1 MSNSQLARA
10 IIIDGVEFSMIS
22 AQLKKKILELDYT
35 LYIPYVRIF
44 GWVAVL
50 THLLLYFGLHYDPSN
65 VADLIGEMLV
75 IALFIPLLVYPKDIW
90 SLPHKIYFELM
101 MAFNIPGYFT
111 YLLLNNFSL
120 YWAVTLIFVV
130 MYYGVFTRWQFVLW
144 LYPLS
149 VAGGFAITYQLHP
162 DHVIEVRRVLEIQTI
177 ALLSLTLIQ
186 VLKTF
191 VEASHITMAALKA
204 KADQQNEIF
213 SALLDISVE
222 VSRFDD
228 LDEIFHLL
236 LKRFETIFPDR
247 GFGLLVEG
255 PRPKIIPYMAFR
267 GVSQKDTTF
276 LLQVHPYVLGF
287 ASVSLDND
295 EETLS
300 SLEGDDWQVFGGGI
314 RSTSVHGQTVYCF
327 KLFIKGRRLD
337 DDERRT
343 LEVFLETIRGMT
355 RSRIQAL
362 ELERYSN
369 TDQLTGLFNRN
380 YFDRVLDE
388 WRDKARP
395 EKPFSVIFGDINGL
409 KKINDTY
416 GHPSGDV
423 MIKSC
428 GNLLSQAV
436 RNSDL
441 VFRLGGDEVVI
452 LCPSTTIDQADELVK
467 RIRLGMKTLRVP
479 CVDEVSGNV
488 TEEEVHIS
496 FGVACSNENGPKEVI
511 SLADKRMFDEKNRY
525 YSEGNVERYR

>member
-1 MSNSQLARA
+1 M
-10 IIIDGVEFSMIS
+10 MIS
-22 AQLKKKILELDYT
+22 AQLKRTIFDWNYQLYT
-35 LYIPYVRIF
+35 PVVRVI
-44 GWVAVL
+44 GWAAVL
-50 THLLLYFGLHYDPSN
+50 THLLFYFILHHNSADSENFIARMMVVALYLPLTCFPTKSW
-65 VADLIGEMLV
+65 EM
-75 IALFIPLLVYPKDIW
+75 W
-90 SLPHKIYFELM
+90 HKIYFELM
-101 MAFNIPGYFT
+101 LAITMPAYFT
-111 YLLLNNFSL
+111 YMLLNATTL
-120 YWAVTLIFVV
+120 YWAVTLVFIVI
-130 MYYGVFTRWQFVLW
+130 YYGVFSRWQFVLW

-149 VAGGFAITYQLHP
+149 VAAAFEVMHLLHP
-162 DHVIEVRRVLEIQTI
+162 DTVVEVKQVLNIQYI
-177 ALLSLTLIQ
+177 AMLALLLVQ

-191 VEASHITMAALKA
+191 VEASHLTMVSLKE

-300 SLEGDDWQVFGGGI
+300 SIEGEDWQVFGGGI
-314 RSTSVHGQTVYCF
+314 RSTSIQGQTVYCF
-327 KLFIKGRRLD
+327 KLFVKGRSLD
-337 DDERRT
+337 EDERRT

-369 TDQLTGLFNRN
+369 TDQLTGLYNRN
-380 YFDRVLDE
+380 YFNRILDE
-388 WRDKARP
+388 WKDKARP

-409 KKINDTY
+409 KRINDTY
-416 GHPSGDV
+416 GHQAGDM
-423 MIKSC
+423 MIKSS

-452 LCPSTTIDQADELVK
+452 LCPSTTLSHAEELVK
-467 RIRLGMKTLRVP
+467 RINVGMETLIVP
-479 CVDEVSGNV
+479 CVDEMSGSI
-488 TEEEVHIS
+488 TEEYVHIS
-496 FGVACSNENGPKEVI
+496 FGAACSTEHGPEEVI
-511 SLADKRMFDEKNRY
+511 ALADKRMFEQKKRFY
-525 YSEGNVERYR
+525 AISGKERYR

>member
-1 MSNSQLARA
+1 MRTEKLKDTLLDWNYHLFEPVVRMVGWTALLA
-10 IIIDGVEFSMIS
+10 
-22 AQLKKKILELDYT
+22 
-35 LYIPYVRIF
+35 
-44 GWVAVL
+44 
-50 THLLLYFGLHYDPSN
+50 HLLFYFVLHHESADTINFTLRMVVASLYL
-65 VADLIGEMLV
+65 
-75 IALFIPLLVYPKDIW
+75 PLLFYPKSGW
-90 SLPHKIYFELM
+90 SVAHKLALEFILALTM
-101 MAFNIPGYFT
+101 PCYFT
-111 YLLLNNFSL
+111 FLLLNNTTI
-120 YWAVTLIFVV
+120 YWAVSLIFIII
-130 MYYGVFTRWQFVLW
+130 YYGVFARWQFAIV

-149 VAGGFAITYQLHP
+149 VFTAFWGMTVFYP
-162 DHVIEVRRVLEIQTI
+162 DRLVEMDQVIEIQGV
-177 ALLSLTLIQ
+177 ALLALILVQ
-186 VLKTF
+186 VLKFF
-191 VEASHITMAALKA
+191 VEVSHNTMVRLKE

-236 LKRFETIFPDR
+236 LKRFENIFPDR

-300 SLEGDDWQVFGGGI
+300 SIEGEDWQVFGGGI
-314 RSTSVHGQTVYCF
+314 RSSSVKGQTVYCF

-337 DDERRT
+337 EDERKT

-369 TDQLTGLFNRN
+369 TDHLTGLFNRH
-380 YFDRVLDE
+380 YFDRVMEE
-388 WRDKARP
+388 WSEKARP

-409 KKINDTY
+409 KRINDTY
-416 GHPSGDV
+416 GHQAGDLL
-423 MIKSC
+423 IKSC
-428 GNLLSQAV
+428 TNLLTHAA

-452 LCPSTTIDQADELVK
+452 LCPSTQLNQAEELVR
-467 RIRLGMKTLRVP
+467 RIVTGMETLIVP
-479 CVDEVSGNV
+479 CVDEVTGEI
-488 TEEEVHIS
+488 TEERAYIS
-496 FGVACSNENGPKEVI
+496 FGVACSTEQGPAEVVT
-511 SLADKRMFDEKNRY
+511 LADKRMYDTKEKWY
-525 YSEGNVERYR
+525 KDGGMERYR

>member
-1 MSNSQLARA
+1 M
-10 IIIDGVEFSMIS
+10 MIS
-22 AQLKKKILELDYT
+22 AQLKKTIFDWNYQ
-35 LYIPYVRIF
+35 LYAPVVRLI
-44 GWVAVL
+44 GWAAAL
-50 THLLLYFGLHYDPSN
+50 THLLFYFTLHHNS
-65 VADLIGEMLV
+65 ADTINFIARMLV
-75 IALFIPLLVYPKDIW
+75 VALYLPLTFFPTHAWKIG
-90 SLPHKIYFELM
+90 HKIYFELM
-101 MAFNIPGYFT
+101 LAFTMPAYFT
-111 YLLLNNFSL
+111 FILLNDTTL
-120 YWAVTLIFVV
+120 YWAVTLVFIVI
-130 MYYGVFTRWQFVLW
+130 YYGVFSRWQCVIW

-149 VAGGFAITYQLHP
+149 VAAAFGAVHLLYPERL
-162 DHVIEVRRVLEIQTI
+162 VEVKQVMDIQYTAML
-177 ALLSLTLIQ
+177 ALLLVQ
-186 VLKTF
+186 VLKIF
-191 VEASHITMAALKA
+191 VESSHTTMVSLKE

-287 ASVSLDND
+287 ASVSLEND

-300 SLEGDDWQVFGGGI
+300 SIEGEDWQVFGGGI
-314 RSTSVHGQTVYCF
+314 RSTSIQGQTVYCF
-327 KLFIKGRRLD
+327 KLFVKGRRLD
-337 DDERRT
+337 EDERRT

-369 TDQLTGLFNRN
+369 TDQLTGLYNRN
-380 YFDRVLDE
+380 YFNSILEE
-388 WRDKARP
+388 WKDKARP

-409 KKINDTY
+409 KRINDTY
-416 GHPSGDV
+416 GHQAGDM
-423 MIKSC
+423 MIKSS

-452 LCPSTTIDQADELVK
+452 LCPSTTLAHADELVK
-467 RIRLGMKTLRVP
+467 RIRMGMETLIVP
-479 CVDEVSGNV
+479 CVDEMSGNIA
-488 TEEEVHIS
+488 EEHVHIS
-496 FGVACSNENGPKEVI
+496 FGAACSTEQGPEEVI
-511 SLADKRMFDEKNRY
+511 ALADKRMFDEKKKFY
-525 YSEGNVERYR
+525 AIPGKKRYR

>member
-1 MSNSQLARA
+1 MLTT
-10 IIIDGVEFSMIS
+10 
-22 AQLKKKILELDYT
+22 AQLKKNIFSWDYR
-35 LYIPYVRIF
+35 LYMPFVRIF
-44 GWVAVL
+44 GWFGILA
-50 THLLLYFGLHYDPSN
+50 HLLFYFAAHYNPADVTDFVLRMLVVLSYVPFVLYPRDTWN
-65 VADLIGEMLV
+65 VA
-75 IALFIPLLVYPKDIW
+75 
-90 SLPHKIYFELM
+90 HKLYYEIILAISM
-101 MAFNIPGYFT
+101 PGYFT
-111 YLLLNNFSL
+111 YMLLANGSL
-120 YWAVTLIFVV
+120 YWAVAFIFIVI
-130 MYYGVFTRWQFVLW
+130 YYGVFVRWQFALW

-149 VAGGFAITYQLHP
+149 VAGGFGLDHLLSPAMAIENRQ
-162 DHVIEVRRVLEIQTI
+162 VLELQGIVLL
-177 ALLSLTLIQ
+177 ALILVQ

-191 VEASHITMAALKA
+191 VETSHSEMAQLKE

-300 SLEGDDWQVFGGGI
+300 SIEGEDWQVFGGGI
-314 RSTSVHGQTVYCF
+314 RSTSIHGQTVYCF
-327 KLFIKGRRLD
+327 KLFIKGRSLD
-337 DDERRT
+337 EGERRT

-369 TDQLTGLFNRN
+369 TDHLTGLYNRN
-380 YFDRVLDE
+380 YFDRVLGE
-388 WRDKARP
+388 WQEKARP
-395 EKPFSVIFGDINGL
+395 EKPFSLIFGDINGL
-409 KKINDTY
+409 KRINDTY
-416 GHPSGDV
+416 GHPAGDM
-423 MIKSC
+423 MIRSC
-428 GNLLSQAV
+428 ANLLSQAA
-436 RNSDL
+436 RQSDL

-452 LCPSTTIDQADELVK
+452 ICPSTTVAHADELVK
-467 RIRLGMKTLRVP
+467 RIRTGMETLRVP
-479 CVDEVSGNV
+479 CVDEVSGKV
-488 TEEEVHIS
+488 TEERVHIS
-496 FGVACSNENGPKEVI
+496 FGVACSIEDGPHEVVN
-511 SLADKRMFDEKNRY
+511 LADKRMFEDKKRY
-525 YSEGNVERYR
+525 YEEGNIERYR

>member
-1 MSNSQLARA
+1 M
-10 IIIDGVEFSMIS
+10 MIS
-22 AQLKKKILELDYT
+22 VQLKKTIFDWNYRLFA
-35 LYIPYVRIF
+35 PVVRVI
-44 GWVAVL
+44 GWASVL
-50 THLLLYFGLHYDPSN
+50 THLIFYFALHHDS
-65 VADLIGEMLV
+65 ADTTNFIGRMLV
-75 IALFIPLLVYPKDIW
+75 VALCLPLTVFPQRAWTIG
-90 SLPHKIYFELM
+90 HKIYFEFML
-101 MAFNIPGYFT
+101 AFTMPAYFT
-111 YLLLNNFSL
+111 YMLLNATTL

-130 MYYGVFTRWQFVLW
+130 IYYGVFSRWQFVIW

-149 VAGGFAITYQLHP
+149 VAAAFWVTSLVHP
-162 DHVIEVRRVLEIQTI
+162 EVTVEVKQVMNIQYIAVL
-177 ALLSLTLIQ
+177 ALVLVQ

-191 VEASHITMAALKA
+191 VEASHLTMVRLKE

-287 ASVSLDND
+287 ASVSLEND

-300 SLEGDDWQVFGGGI
+300 SIEGEDWQVFGGGI
-314 RSTSVHGQTVYCF
+314 RSTSIQGQTVYCF
-327 KLFIKGRRLD
+327 KLFVKGRSLD
-337 DDERRT
+337 EDERRT

-369 TDQLTGLFNRN
+369 TDQLTGLYNRN
-380 YFDRVLDE
+380 YFNRILDE
-388 WRDKARP
+388 WKDKARP

-409 KKINDTY
+409 KRINDTY
-416 GHPSGDV
+416 GHQAGDM
-423 MIKSC
+423 MIKSSA
-428 GNLLSQAV
+428 NLLSQAV

-452 LCPSTTIDQADELVK
+452 LCPSTTLAHAQELVK
-467 RIRLGMKTLRVP
+467 RICMGMETLIVP
-479 CVDEVSGNV
+479 CVDEISGNI
-488 TEEEVHIS
+488 TEERVHIS
-496 FGVACSNENGPKEVI
+496 FGAACSTEKGPEEVI
-511 SLADKRMFDEKNRY
+511 TLADKRMFEEKNIF
-525 YSEGNVERYR
+525 YSVPGRERYR

>member
-1 MSNSQLARA
+1 M
-10 IIIDGVEFSMIS
+10 IIS
-22 AQLKKKILELDYT
+22 AHLKKAIFDWDYK

-44 GWVAVL
+44 GWFAIL
-50 THLLLYFGLHYDPSN
+50 THLLFYFVLHHNPADVEAF
-65 VADLIGEMLV
+65 VARMLV
-75 IALFIPLLVYPKDIW
+75 VLLYIPLTLYPTTRWKVR
-90 SLPHKIYFELM
+90 HKLYVELM
-101 MAFNIPGYFT
+101 LAITMPAYFT
-111 YLLLNNFSL
+111 YMLLAETSL
-120 YWAVTLIFVV
+120 YWAVTLIFIV
-130 MYYGVFTRWQFVLW
+130 MYYGVFARWQFVAW
-144 LYPLS
+144 LYPLA
-149 VAGGFAITYQLHP
+149 VGGAFIAASLLHP
-162 DHVIEVRRVLEIQTI
+162 ERNMEIREVLKIQGVGLL
-177 ALLSLTLIQ
+177 ALLLMQ

-191 VEASHITMAALKA
+191 AEASHTAMVSLKE

-255 PRPKIIPYMAFR
+255 PRPKIIPHMAFR
-267 GVSQKDTTF
+267 GVSQKDTSF

-314 RSTSVHGQTVYCF
+314 RSSSVHGQTVYCF

-337 DDERRT
+337 EGERRT

-380 YFDRVLDE
+380 YFDRVLGE
-388 WRDKARP
+388 WKEKARP

-409 KKINDTY
+409 KRVNDTY
-416 GHPSGDV
+416 GHPAGDM
-423 MIKSC
+423 MIRSC
-428 GNLLSQAV
+428 GNLLSKAV

-452 LCPSTTIDQADELVK
+452 LCPSTTLAHAEELVK
-467 RIRLGMKTLRVP
+467 RIHLGMETLRVP
-479 CVDEVSGNV
+479 CVDEVSGNI
-488 TEEEVHIS
+488 TEEQVHIS
-496 FGVACSNENGPKEVI
+496 FGVACSTEEGPEEVI

-525 YSEGNVERYR
+525 YALGTVERYR

>member
-1 MSNSQLARA
+1 M
-10 IIIDGVEFSMIS
+10 MTS
-22 AQLKKKILELDYT
+22 AQLKKNIFSWDYP
-35 LYIPYVRIF
+35 LYMPFARIF
-44 GWVAVL
+44 AWFAIL
-50 THLLLYFGLHYDPSN
+50 THLLFYFGLHYDPAN
-65 VADLIGEMLV
+65 EEELVARMV
-75 IALFIPLLVYPKDIW
+75 VVALYLPLGLYPKDVW
-90 SLPHKIYFELM
+90 KWPHKLYLELM
-101 MAFNIPGYFT
+101 LAFTMPGFFT
-111 YLLLNNFSL
+111 YMLLLHSTL
-120 YWAVTLIFVV
+120 YWAVTLLFIM
-130 MYYGVFTRWQFVLW
+130 MYYGIFSRWQFAAW
-144 LYPLS
+144 LYPLA
-149 VAGGFAITYQLHP
+149 VAGAFAAVNLLHTGR
-162 DHVIEVRRVLEIQTI
+162 DVSFGQVLEIQAI
-177 ALLSLTLIQ
+177 VLLALILVQ
-186 VLKTF
+186 FLKTF
-191 VEASHITMAALKA
+191 MEASHIAMVSMKE

-267 GVSQKDTTF
+267 GISQKDTTF

-300 SLEGDDWQVFGGGI
+300 SIEGEDWQVFGGGI
-314 RSTSVHGQTVYCF
+314 RSTSIHGQTVYCF
-327 KLFIKGRRLD
+327 KLFIKGRSLD
-337 DDERRT
+337 EDERRT

-380 YFDRVLDE
+380 YFDRVLEE
-388 WRDKARP
+388 WREKARP

-416 GHPSGDV
+416 GHQAGDM
-423 MIKSC
+423 MIRSC
-428 GNLLSQAV
+428 ASLLNQAV

-452 LCPSTTIDQADELVK
+452 LCPTTTLAHAVELLK
-467 RIRLGMKTLRVP
+467 RIRLGMETLRVP
-479 CVDEVSGNV
+479 CVDEKSGNI
-488 TEEEVHIS
+488 TEERVHIS
-496 FGVACSNENGPKEVI
+496 FGAACSTENGPAEVV
-511 SLADKRMFDEKNRY
+511 SLADKRMFEEKNRY
-525 YSEGNVERYR
+525 YREGNIERYR

>member
-1 MSNSQLARA
+1 MITAKLKQAIFDWNYQLY
-10 IIIDGVEFSMIS
+10 M
-22 AQLKKKILELDYT
+22 
-35 LYIPYVRIF
+35 PYVRVL
-44 GWVAVL
+44 GWIAVV
-50 THLLLYFGLHYDPSN
+50 THLLFYFTLHYDP
-65 VADLIGEMLV
+65 VDIEGLVVRMVVVVLYVPLI
-75 IALFIPLLVYPKDIW
+75 FYPSDVW
-90 SLPHKIYFELM
+90 RLPHKIYFELM
-101 MAFNIPGYFT
+101 LAVTMPGYFT
-111 YLLLNNFSL
+111 YMLLNDASL
-120 YWAVTLIFVV
+120 YWAVTVV
-130 MYYGVFTRWQFVLW
+130 FIVIYYGVFARWQFVVW
-144 LYPLS
+144 LCPLS
-149 VAGGFAITYQLHP
+149 VAGAFGVVSLLHP
-162 DHVIEVRRVLEIQTI
+162 DRVVEVRQVLEIQCI
-177 ALLSLTLIQ
+177 ALLALVFVQ

-191 VEASHITMAALKA
+191 VEASHRAMVSLKE

-300 SLEGDDWQVFGGGI
+300 SIEGDDWQVFGGGI
-314 RSTSVHGQTVYCF
+314 RSTSIQGQTVYCF
-327 KLFIKGRRLD
+327 KLFIKGRSLD
-337 DDERRT
+337 EDERMT
-343 LEVFLETIRGMT
+343 LEVFLESIRGMT

-380 YFDRVLDE
+380 YFDRVLEE
-388 WRDKARP
+388 WREKAHP

-409 KKINDTY
+409 KRINDTY
-416 GHPSGDV
+416 GHPAGDM

-428 GNLLSQAV
+428 GNLLNQAV

-452 LCPSTTIDQADELVK
+452 LCPSTTLVHAEELVK
-467 RIRLGMKTLRVP
+467 RIRLGMETLKVA
-479 CVDEVSGNV
+479 CVDEVSGDV
-488 TEEEVHIS
+488 TEELVHIS
-496 FGVACSNENGPKEVI
+496 FGAACSTELGPDEVVG
-511 SLADKRMFDEKNRY
+511 LADKRMFDEKKRY
-525 YSEGNVERYR
+525 YAAGNAERYR